1 MELREAL
8 KGLPVQVDPNLLVGH
23 AGADDAGVYRLDDER
38 ALVLTV
44 DFFTP
49 VVDDPYDYGRVAAAN
64 SLSDVYAMG
73 GKAVVA
79 LNIAGFPEGKLPAEV
94 LGKILEGGAAV
105 AKEAGIVIVGGHTVK
120 DTEVKYGLSV
130 VGMLDPDRII
140 ENSGA
145 RAGDRLILTKALGTG
160 VLSTAVKA
168 DDITAEEYNG
178 LIESMAQLNRA
189 ASEAMLQFDVGGC
202 TDITGNGLL
211 GHAYEMAKAS
221 GVTIEIDS
229 AACPVLPG
237 AERCVEK
244 RYLTGGA
251 MTNRDYVA
259 DIFDWENPDEMR
271 EHLLFDPQTSGG
283 LLIAVAEPDAD
294 ALLASLTGTYPHAAI
309 VGAVSAGGPALH
321 VK

>member
-1 MELREAL
+1 MA
-8 KGLPVQVDPNLLVGH
+8 GLPLQVDPNLLVGH

-73 GKAVVA
+73 GEAVVA
-79 LNIAGFPEGKLPAEV
+79 LNIAGFPEGQLPSEI
-94 LGKILEGGAAV
+94 LGDIFKGGASV

-130 VGMLDPDRII
+130 VGMLHPDRIV
-140 ENSGA
+140 ENAGA
-145 RAGDRLILTKALGTG
+145 KPGDRLILTKALGTG
-160 VLSTAVKA
+160 VLTTAMKA
-168 DDITAEEYNG
+168 EDISQAEYDAV
-178 LIESMAQLNRA
+178 LASMTQLNRV
-189 ASEAMLQFDVGGC
+189 ASERMLEHGVNGC

-221 GVTIEIDS
+221 GVTLEIN
-229 AACPVLPG
+229 AASCPALLG
-237 AERCVEK
+237 ADRCIDK
-244 RYLTGGA
+244 GHLTGGA
-251 MTNRDYVA
+251 WTNRDYVK
-259 DIFDWENPDEMR
+259 DLISWENPIEMH

-283 LLIAVAEPDAD
+283 LLIAVPEAEAE
-294 ALLASLTGTYPHAAI
+294 ALLAELRADYPHAAL
-309 VGAVSAGGPALH
+309 VGAVLDGGPSLR
-321 VK
+321 VV